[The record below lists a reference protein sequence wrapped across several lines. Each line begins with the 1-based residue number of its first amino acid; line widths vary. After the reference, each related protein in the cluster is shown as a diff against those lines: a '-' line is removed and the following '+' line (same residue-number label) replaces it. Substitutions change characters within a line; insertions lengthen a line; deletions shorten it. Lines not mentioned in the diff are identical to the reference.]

1 MRPFAQQ
8 RRTSRRI
15 SAAVAATSVA
25 VIGLGAIVTASQTD
39 ESEQSQ
45 EVAPAS
51 ENTTTDS
58 STTDSST
65 DTGTDSTTDTSTDS
79 TTESSTGSSSDT
91 STDESATDSGTD
103 TSSQWDTPS
112 DEDSSAVTPGSGGS
126 VSGKSSGS

>member
-39 ESEQSQ
+39 ESVQSQ

-65 DTGTDSTTDTSTDS
+65 DTGTDSSTGS